1 MNEETKGLFIDG
13 KWVKKPRTYEL
24 RAPYNGQL
32 LARISMADADDVEK
46 AISGAQRAFQTMKDL
61 PAYQR
66 SEILFRVARL
76 LKERKEE
83 MARIVAKEAGKPIRT
98 ARGELERTIVTYQF
112 AAEEAKRIYGETIPM
127 DAAPGGEGRIG
138 MTWREPLGVVV
149 AITPFNFPFNLVA
162 QDRKSVV

>member
-1 MNEETKGLFIDG
+1 
-13 KWVKKPRTYEL
+13 
-24 RAPYNGQL
+24 
-32 LARISMADADDVEK
+32 VEK
-46 AISGAQRAFQTMKDL
+46 AISGEHRAFQTMKNL

-66 SEILFRVARL
+66 SKILFRVVQL

-83 MARIVAKEAGKPIRT
+83 LARIVAKEAGKPIRT
-98 ARGELERTIVTYQF
+98 AREGLERTIVTYQF

-149 AITPFNFPFNLVA
+149 AFCIMIELDNNSHYMASYKRDLALFFMVLNT
-162 QDRKSVV
+162 

>member
-1 MNEETKGLFIDG
+1 
-13 KWVKKPRTYEL
+13 
-24 RAPYNGQL
+24 
-32 LARISMADADDVEK
+32 VEK
-46 AISGAQRAFQTMKDL
+46 AISGEHRAFQTMKNL

-66 SEILFRVARL
+66 SKILFRVVQL

-83 MARIVAKEAGKPIRT
+83 LARIVAKEAGKPIRT
-98 ARGELERTIVTYQF
+98 AREGLERTIVTYQF

-162 QDRKSVV
+162 HKLGPAFSAGNTVVLKPEEQPPLSVLAIAEIF